1 MIKTGHGEMIKTD
14 SDNKQS
20 DKNWKRM
27 WFKNSKVW
35 MQITDDKKPVI
46 KNSKVLIKYNLK
58 QDYQYWIYEN
68 TIEEI
73 NEEKIKTIKKQKKKK
88 TIKKNNKKIKEN
100 IPDNSIIIYTDGAS
114 SGNPG
119 PSGIGVVMYYKDK
132 KKKISEYIGH
142 ATNNIAE
149 LKAIHKGLKIIKL
162 KNIPVRLHTDSG
174 YAYGLLVLG
183 WKPKKNMDLV
193 LSIKQLISEF
203 KDLKFIKVKGHS
215 GDEGNETADTLAT
228 DAIKKSPSP

>member
-1 MIKTGHGEMIKTD
+1 MVKTD
-14 SDNKQS
+14 SGNSQA
-20 DKNWKRM
+20 DKKWKRM

-35 MQITDDKKPVI
+35 MQLTDNKKPVI
-46 KNSKVLIKYNLK
+46 KNKKVLIKYNLK

-73 NEEKIKTIKKQKKKK
+73 NDEKIRTIKKQKGKKPLK
-88 TIKKNNKKIKEN
+88 RKEKREKEN

-132 KKKISEYIGH
+132 EKKISEYIGH

-149 LKAIHKGLKIIKL
+149 LKAIYKGLEIIKL
-162 KNIPVRLHTDSG
+162 KNISARLYTDSG

-183 WKPKKNMDLV
+183 WKPKKNTALV
-193 LSIKQLISEF
+193 LSIKKIMSEF
-203 KDLKFIKVKGHS
+203 KDLKLIKVKGHS
-215 GDEGNETADTLAT
+215 GNTGNEIADSLAT